1 MSEPLISIIVPVY
14 KVEKF
19 LEQCVQSV
27 ISQTYSNLEII
38 LVDDGSPDRCP
49 QLCDE
54 WSRKD
59 RRIKVIHKQNGGLS
73 DARNFGIRAARGEYL
88 AFVDSDDWISPYM
101 ISKLYE
107 ACAQFEAEMSICQF
121 EMVYDD
127 GKREKYVEEEYPTEV
142 LSSKEA
148 LKLLLQDK
156 RITSHAWRKLYKR
169 EIIKD
174 EMFPK
179 GKYYEDVYI
188 MPELFL
194 RCNKIVYLNDVL
206 YYYRQNPTGIV
217 KSNSIKSN
225 FDFMEALQTQY
236 LKIMQKMPDL
246 QVYAEGSMCR
256 GLYMIWE
263 NLDNNKEEKG
273 TPAWKKCRE
282 RVREELVALPE
293 DSVPGK
299 RRKIHFKLL
308 KRAPLAADIYFRF
321 LGKG

>member
-1 MSEPLISIIVPVY
+1 MRQ
-14 KVEKF
+14 K
-19 LEQCVQSV
+19 C
-27 ISQTYSNLEII
+27 
-38 LVDDGSPDRCP
+38 
-49 QLCDE
+49 
-54 WSRKD
+54 
-59 RRIKVIHKQNGGLS
+59 
-73 DARNFGIRAARGEYL
+73 
-88 AFVDSDDWISPYM
+88 
-101 ISKLYE
+101 LY
-107 ACAQFEAEMSICQF
+107 CQF
-121 EMVYDD
+121 EMVYED

-217 KSNSIKSN
+217 KSILSRVILILWKRFRHNI
-225 FDFMEALQTQY
+225 
-236 LKIMQKMPDL
+236 LKLCRKCRICK
-246 QVYAEGSMCR
+246 VYAEGSMCR

-273 TPAWKKCRE
+273 TPAWEK
-282 RVREELVALPE
+282 VQ
-293 DSVPGK
+293 GK
-299 RRKIHFKLL
+299 S
-308 KRAPLAADIYFRF
+308 A
-321 LGKG
+321 